1 MNFQLDQQTVS
12 KVKEYCDYLY
22 ESNRKFGVKDSIID
36 KNRSGKEIN
45 LQGLGAEVWYKKKYN
60 IPFNLDATK
69 ENLRPRSYKTD
80 IDCIREGL
88 NLELKQTSYFSGCLF
103 LPATDHYSKPR
114 KLLADM
120 YVLVVGS
127 FPNYEKDLHISVL
140 SITKKFF
147 VKESNMLKPTKHSRM
162 KSVGYHMEQD
172 EMYETFEKALEA
184 NGNSKPKDASAVS

>member
-1 MNFQLDQQTVS
+1 MVHNFQLDQQTINET
-12 KVKEYCDYLY
+12 KEYCDYLY
-22 ESNRKFGVKDSIID
+22 ESNRKFGIKDSIID

-60 IPFNLDATK
+60 IPFNL
-69 ENLRPRSYKTD
+69 RPRSYKTD

-88 NLELKQTSYFSGCLF
+88 NLELKQTSYFRGCLF
-103 LPATDHYSKPR
+103 LSATDHYSKPR

-120 YVLVVGS
+120 YVLIVGS
-127 FPNYEKDLHISVL
+127 FPNYEKDLHVSLL

-172 EMYETFEKALEA
+172 EMHETFEKALEA
-184 NGNSKPKDASAVS
+184 NGNPRTKDTSAVS

>member
-1 MNFQLDQQTVS
+1 
-12 KVKEYCDYLY
+12 
-22 ESNRKFGVKDSIID
+22 
-36 KNRSGKEIN
+36 
-45 LQGLGAEVWYKKKYN
+45 
-60 IPFNLDATK
+60 
-69 ENLRPRSYKTD
+69 
-80 IDCIREGL
+80 
-88 NLELKQTSYFSGCLF
+88 
-103 LPATDHYSKPR
+103 
-114 KLLADM
+114 M

-184 NGNSKPKDASAVS
+184 NGNSRPKDTSAVS